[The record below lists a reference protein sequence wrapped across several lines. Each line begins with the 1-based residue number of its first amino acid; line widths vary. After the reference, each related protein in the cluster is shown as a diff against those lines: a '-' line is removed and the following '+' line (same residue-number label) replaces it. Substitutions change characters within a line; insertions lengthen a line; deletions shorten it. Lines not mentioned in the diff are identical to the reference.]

1 MGFTTLTVSV
11 PEGKEADLLRF
22 AALLAGPLAVSTIEG
37 PEEPDGGDPGHRT
50 GRRRWGWGRSS
61 VRDAYFGGVSNVWR
75 PFLEYLAERPDE
87 WVSWHDLCDHI
98 QRTPR
103 EASGMLGA
111 AERRCGGRPPYEK
124 KWEGTVRYFRM
135 PAQLAELIKEA
146 ASEEE

>member
-22 AALLAGPLAVSTIEG
+22 AASLAGTRPEGTIEE
-37 PEEPDGGDPGHRT
+37 PEDPEGGDPATGN
-50 GRRRWGWGRSS
+50 GRRRWNWGRSR

-75 PFLEYLAERPDE
+75 PFLEYLADRPDE
-87 WVSWHDLCDHI
+87 WVSWHELCKHI
-98 QRTPR
+98 HRSPR

-124 KWEGTVRYFRM
+124 KWEGTVRFFRM
-135 PAQLAELIKEA
+135 PEALAEMIKEA

>member
-1 MGFTTLTVSV
+1 MDFTTLTVSV

-22 AALLAGPLAVSTIEG
+22 AASLASARPVPTIEV
-37 PEEPDGGDPGHRT
+37 PEEPEEGTPSDRD
-50 GRRRWGWGRSS
+50 GRRRWGWGRSR

-75 PFLEYLAERPDE
+75 PFLEYLADRPDE
-87 WVSWHDLCDHI
+87 WVSWHDLCAHI
-98 QRTPR
+98 HRTPR

-124 KWEGTVRYFRM
+124 KWEGTVRFFRM

-146 ASEEE
+146 AGEEE